1 MQNLPDTGPHE
12 RTYNPHH
19 CLANA
24 VAAVLSETD
33 ADLGIDLLDD
43 LPKKWQRLGNLVLL
57 PKTAFSSEKW
67 RKITLDE
74 GFWLVVATALNA
86 MRLGRQADVDAGV
99 MRHSHAE
106 LLLGDD
112 GWVEHREHG
121 VTYCFDAT
129 KVMFSA
135 GNISERG
142 WTGTIAAQ
150 GEVVV
155 DLFCGIGYYSL
166 PLLVNAGVAHVHA
179 CEMNPDSITA
189 LRTGLEL
196 NGVAEQCTIHEG
208 DNQETAPALA
218 GIADRVLLGLL
229 PSSEASWPLAVR
241 CLKPDGG
248 VLHVHMNVVDKNP
261 GDIGAWGD
269 KTLST
274 FNTLAQ
280 MENRQWELEIIEIRK
295 VKWYAPHIRH
305 CVLILKAQPKEY
317 SGNENNS

>member
-1 MQNLPDTGPHE
+1 MSTTTRLTRTDDPHRRLKE
-12 RTYNPHH
+12 AIKTLLRASGAGYEE
-19 CLANA
+19 
-24 VAAVLSETD
+24 VARMV
-33 ADLGIDLLDD
+33 ADLPTGWELH
-43 LPKKWQRLGNLVLL
+43 GGLVLL
-57 PKTAFSSEKW
+57 TKDAFCKEEW
-67 RKITLDE
+67 
-74 GFWLVVATALNA
+74 
-86 MRLGRQADVDAGV
+86 QAVG
-99 MRHSHAE
+99 AE
-106 LLLGDD
+106 LWGAVAGALAVLRVARKGEISGGERRPDVEMLLGDD

-179 CEMNPDSITA
+179 CEMNPDGITA
-189 LRTGLEL
+189 LRAGLEI
-196 NGVAEQCTIHEG
+196 NGVDERCTIHIG
-208 DNQETAPALA
+208 DNQDTAPALA

-261 GDIGAWGD
+261 GDIEAWGD

-274 FNTLAQ
+274 FDTLAQ
-280 MENRQWELEIIEIRK
+280 MENRQWELEISEIRK

-305 CVLILKAQPKEY
+305 CVLILKAHPKE
-317 SGNENNS
+317 